1 MHKIIQ
7 IVLVKE
13 NLIIEEMQIISEIKF
28 NMGGVP
34 MLLIIAKS
42 QKNESTGKKVNKLFI
57 RIMLREK
64 VRS

>member
-7 IVLVKE
+7 ILLVKE

>member
-7 IVLVKE
+7 IILVKE